1 MPGYSWNYFQPSVKM
16 SSYLVAMVNI
26 SENKWTCITAV
37 IVYYILLPSNHLQ
50 MVSDFIYVTSNP
62 ELSPG
67 IQFKIWARSS
77 FSDQTAYA
85 AEIGP
90 KILDDYVKK
99 YFEIPFPLPKVDM
112 AAIPDFAAGMFLFF
126 FFIYSLFLNVRLSK

>member
-1 MPGYSWNYFQPSVKM
+1 
-16 SSYLVAMVNI
+16 
-26 SENKWTCITAV
+26 
-37 IVYYILLPSNHLQ
+37 

-99 YFEIPFPLPKVDM
+99 YFDIPFPLPKVDM

-126 FFIYSLFLNVRLSK
+126 FFIYSLFLNVRLSKWLECSFLLLFTTRIILTLLGAMENWGLVTYR